1 MFIEKSTTP
10 FKGFGEIKI
19 KRIIFS
25 ISNEFISG
33 RKSKKPRVLDE
44 KQKHDEVQQRKYPR
58 CGDGDCVAGHRP
70 SGMS

>member
-10 FKGFGEIKI
+10 FEGFGW
-19 KRIIFS
+19 RLQIIFS